1 MTFFCNKGLESYKI
15 QEKRDILVTFTAK
28 NKATTAHQFQHFA
41 GCLTRTDFAVRL
53 IVQPLKEII
62 FNLIYIGGL
71 TQTMLCS
78 VAFSL
83 VNKRRTL
90 SSNETP
96 SQIQT

>member
-1 MTFFCNKGLESYKI
+1 MTFA
-15 QEKRDILVTFTAK
+15 AK

-41 GCLTRTDFAVRL
+41 GCLTTTDFAVGL

-62 FNLIYIGGL
+62 FNLIYIQFGGL

-90 SSNETP
+90 SSDETP